1 MATFHHLSIED
12 GFAKNIDP
20 ESDMKRDEVKKFLH
34 GTLFT
39 GYELDMLSEKP
50 DFSIRTMKQIRSIK
64 RMYPGAFI
72 QEIGPAG
79 PEWDLGDK
87 KPEA

>member
-1 MATFHHLSIED
+1 MVISILQSIED
-12 GFAKNIDP
+12 GFAKNTDP

-50 DFSIRTMKQIRSIK
+50 DFSIRTMKHIRSIK

-72 QEIGPAG
+72 QEIGPVG
-79 PEWDLGDK
+79 PEWNLGDK